1 MFKNLMRFHREQRG
15 ITGLETA
22 IILIAFV
29 VVASVF
35 AYTVLSAGIFS
46 SERGKEA
53 IHSGLQQARGTM
65 EPKGELIAKDT
76 DGDGDVDKIIITV
89 VGVGGEP
96 IDMTAPTDAGAD
108 GLADSGSNNTT
119 VVSYVDQNQRK
130 NDLAWTNIWL
140 GNNDGDNLLEKNEAL
155 TLTISLASLSP
166 VLTTYTDFSIEVKP
180 ANGAVM
186 VMSRKTPA
194 KIDSVMTL
202 R

>member
-1 MFKNLMRFHREQRG
+1 MFKNLMKFHREQRG

-53 IHSGLQQARGTM
+53 VHSGLQSARGTM
-65 EPKGELIAKDT
+65 EPKGEMIAKDN
-76 DGDGDVDKIIITV
+76 DADGDVDQIIITV

-96 IDMTAPTDAGAD
+96 IDMTAPTDAGGD
-108 GLADSGSNNTT
+108 GLADSGSSNTT
-119 VVSYVDQNQRK
+119 VISYVDKNQRV
-130 NDLAWTNIWL
+130 NDLAWTNIWMAK
-140 GNNDGDNLLEKNEAL
+140 NDSDNLLEANESL
-155 TLTISLASLSP
+155 NLTISLAGLSTA
-166 VLTTYTDFSIEVKP
+166 LTTYTDFSIEVKP

-186 VMSRKTPA
+186 VMSRTTPA
-194 KIDSVMTL
+194 KIDSVMSL